1 MALGP
6 TRTARDSPGSCPL
19 LVSAFPTIPDGS
31 PDAAHSCTRVPL
43 PACLLSLYLNNLGS
57 IPFLARA
64 LAGVLTSC
72 SLFQTPCKCH
82 AHPLPGSANM
92 EQQKEHRKP
101 NEDLFLVRSLGD
113 WVTGLE
119 GYVTSRASVFR
130 PERGDRDGFR
140 VNQVGNI
147 CPDQCVL
154 GLLHLL
160 SPNKVSHS
168 LPI

>member
-6 TRTARDSPGSCPL
+6 TRTARDSHGSCPL
-19 LVSAFPTIPDGS
+19 LASAFPTIPDGS
-31 PDAAHSCTRVPL
+31 PDAAHSCTRLPL

-101 NEDLFLVRSLGD
+101 NADLFLVRSLGD

-119 GYVTSRASVFR
+119 GYVTSRASVSR